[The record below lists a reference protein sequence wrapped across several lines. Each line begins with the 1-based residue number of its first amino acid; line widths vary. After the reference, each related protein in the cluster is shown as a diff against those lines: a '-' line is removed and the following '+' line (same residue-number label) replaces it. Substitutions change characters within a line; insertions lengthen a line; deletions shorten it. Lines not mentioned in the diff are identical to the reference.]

1 MSTTDPQPGQISQVV
16 FSIVSKGRENK
27 SLSSLTPRLVRSEV
41 ETVLGLPKNTLDA
54 PKYKEIVKHAIND
67 AMQSKQTPG
76 ASASKER
83 KRVETGSARKASESG
98 RSSLSKSAKSKEV
111 ISDSDSAAEPTSS
124 PSRSNV
130 KSKISANADEK
141 SKAVRPNSKPKPSKT
156 VSAPAKPSSPDA
168 KAAQTGP
175 KRKRASAP
183 IVQSDADPEF
193 SDAKRKVSS
202 SSRKIPDA
210 NKSDSEVSSL
220 VDEPIKKKNRRKS
233 ASSETGKSKAK
244 TTRAKKPAEPLSKEE
259 ETIKELKAL
268 VRTCGVHKIWS
279 KELNGLDLNSQI
291 THIRKIL
298 TDLGMKGRMS
308 MEQAIRIRD
317 RREFAQELDD
327 VQKFGNAIAAGK
339 PFDSQGTSR
348 RVSKRGGD
356 KDDNPDEASDQ
367 ESESVSDHQRP
378 VVNNARRSIMA
389 FLQDQS
395 SDDD

>member
-41 ETVLGLPKNTLDA
+41 ENELGLPKNTLDV
-54 PKYKEIVKHAIND
+54 PKYREIVKRAIND
-67 AMQSKQTPG
+67 AMQSKQNPG
-76 ASASKER
+76 ASASKE
-83 KRVETGSARKASESG
+83 KKKGETGSARKAVESG

-111 ISDSDSAAEPTSS
+111 ISDSDSAAEPAPS

-130 KSKISANADEK
+130 KTSANADEK
-141 SKAVRPNSKPKPSKT
+141 SKPVRPNSKTKPSKT
-156 VSAPAKPSSPDA
+156 VSAAAKPSSPDA
-168 KAAQTGP
+168 KAAQSGP

-183 IVQSDADPEF
+183 IVQSDSDPEF
-193 SDAKRKVSS
+193 SDKKRKVSS
-202 SSRKIPDA
+202 SSRNKPDD
-210 NKSDSEVSSL
+210 NKSDSEISSL
-220 VDEPIKKKNRRKS
+220 VDEPIKKNRRKS
-233 ASSETGKSKAK
+233 ASSDTGKSKAK
-244 TTRAKKPAEPLSKEE
+244 TTRAKKPAQPLSKEE

-268 VRTCGVHKIWS
+268 VRLCGVHKIWS

-291 THIRKIL
+291 TQIRKIL

-308 MEQAIRIRD
+308 TEQAIRIRD

-327 VQKFGNAIAAGK
+327 VQRFGNAIAAGK
-339 PFDSQGTSR
+339 PFGAQGTSR
-348 RVSKRGGD
+348 RVSKRGGN
-356 KDDNPDEASDQ
+356 KDGDPDDASDQ
-367 ESESVSDHQRP
+367 ESESASDHQQP
-378 VVNNARRSIMA
+378 VVVNNARRSIMA